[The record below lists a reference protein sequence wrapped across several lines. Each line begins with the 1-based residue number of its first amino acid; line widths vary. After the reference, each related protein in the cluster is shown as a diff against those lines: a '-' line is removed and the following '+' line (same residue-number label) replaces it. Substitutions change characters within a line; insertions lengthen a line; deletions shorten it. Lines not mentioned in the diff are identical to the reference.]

1 MSLAHPEA
9 SLCPAIRRPLALLLL
24 SCAALPLAGCP
35 LQTASIGRRNEDASH
50 IGTPEP
56 PDEIVDSD
64 TPGAGGGSP
73 SEGGGGSVD
82 EGPFIGDGAGGSAP
96 GKPRPAP
103 PDTSLCTA
111 SFPMTVRDF
120 SEKHPDFGPSQTT
133 GGKSFKPD
141 TELRNGKPV
150 VGTPPANGAGGDDD
164 DSFNEWFHDDPVVN
178 KTFDQLIHLELR
190 SGRGQLGGRS
200 FYSLDGR
207 GFGNEGY
214 AHNFG
219 FTVEFEVPFTYERGS
234 SFSFESSD
242 DVWISIDD
250 TIVADHAVS
259 DGVNGGIV
267 RLDAWAQALH
277 LVPGSSHKLKVF
289 YAERNFDDSVF
300 LLETALRVDCVESV
314 D

>member
-1 MSLAHPEA
+1 
-9 SLCPAIRRPLALLLL
+9 
-24 SCAALPLAGCP
+24 
-35 LQTASIGRRNEDASH
+35 
-50 IGTPEP
+50 
-56 PDEIVDSD
+56 
-64 TPGAGGGSP
+64 
-73 SEGGGGSVD
+73 
-82 EGPFIGDGAGGSAP
+82 
-96 GKPRPAP
+96 
-103 PDTSLCTA
+103 
-111 SFPMTVRDF
+111 MTVRDF

-219 FTVEFEVPFTYERGS
+219 FTVEFEVPFIYERGS

-259 DGVNGGIV
+259 DGVNGRIV